1 MDTSLANEIL
11 AKSDETG
18 VIIPSNIH
26 PGVFVQMAAHNNDI
40 NEETIDGKNTTHAT
54 TLVYQRKQNGP
65 IPPRQIHAN
74 HSQSRSL
81 DSARNTL
88 AIEEVSLCGR
98 RAPPTSFLGQIKME
112 WFQCNNQFL
121 SSYTQDVAWMLLR
134 LHPTSI
140 FQESTSV
147 PLPEQSISGWG
158 AFHSRFFSEIP
169 VSTVIGY
176 CPMIH
181 GSASKFST
189 IFTLMKVSQ
198 EVARRLQQ
206 DDSVITFDLAIYMKA
221 KQIQLKFPE
230 EFKNTVICVGGF
242 HIALNYLS
250 L

>member
-1 MDTSLANEIL
+1 
-11 AKSDETG
+11 
-18 VIIPSNIH
+18 
-26 PGVFVQMAAHNNDI
+26 
-40 NEETIDGKNTTHAT
+40 
-54 TLVYQRKQNGP
+54 
-65 IPPRQIHAN
+65 
-74 HSQSRSL
+74 
-81 DSARNTL
+81 
-88 AIEEVSLCGR
+88 
-98 RAPPTSFLGQIKME
+98 ME

-121 SSYTQDVAWMLLR
+121 SAYTQDVAWMLLR

-147 PLPEQSISGWG
+147 PLPEQSISGWSG
-158 AFHSRFFSEIP
+158 FHSRFFSEIP

-181 GSASKFST
+181 GSASEFST

-230 EFKNTVICVGGF
+230 
-242 HIALNYLS
+242 
-250 L
+250 